1 MSARLYIH
9 IFSLAFTARQ
19 RSSWACR
26 TPLLSTCGLSD
37 ALLWNFFSAFPSFQG
52 QASITSLLA
61 SSKCLACPPLV
72 CSIQGSSHSNSS
84 MCTRCGI
91 LISMPTRK
99 STDSRLLNNI
109 PGNTT
114 QTSSQE
120 SSISKLQRYRIS
132 LILHLCRRASRVGGD
147 KK

>member
-1 MSARLYIH
+1 MSVRLYIH

-19 RSSWACR
+19 KSSWACR
-26 TPLLSTCGLSD
+26 TPHLLTCGLSD

-72 CSIQGSSHSNSS
+72 CSIQGNSHSNSS
-84 MCTRCGI
+84 MYTKCGI

-99 STDSRLLNNI
+99 STDSRLLNNTH
-109 PGNTT
+109 GNTT
-114 QTSSQE
+114 QTNSQE
-120 SSISKLQRYRIS
+120 SSISKLQHYRIS
-132 LILHLCRRASRVGGD
+132 SILHLCRRTSRVEGD
-147 KK
+147 RK